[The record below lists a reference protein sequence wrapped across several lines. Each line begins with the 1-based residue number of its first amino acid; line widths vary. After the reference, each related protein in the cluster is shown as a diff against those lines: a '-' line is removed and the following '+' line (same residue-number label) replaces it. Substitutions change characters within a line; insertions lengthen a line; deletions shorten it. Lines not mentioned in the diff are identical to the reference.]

1 MPHTVQFNDV
11 VKLPACQDALKEG
24 RRIAK
29 CTSCTN
35 VALYAR
41 TRYVLIDIR
50 VRDFRQFEVS

>member
-1 MPHTVQFNDV
+1 MPYSVQFDDV
-11 VKLPACQDALKEG
+11 AKLPACQDAV

-29 CTSCTN
+29 YRNCTK